1 LSLVIRVRVER
12 GPGSG
17 DFGVRAGERAT
28 AGRARECAL
37 AISDPS
43 LSRRHFEL
51 AWDGTACHLKDLGSR
66 NGTLVNGARVA
77 EAWLRDGD
85 TIEAGDTLL
94 RVSIPAQPAPGASP
108 PRAAAAAPV
117 RVATPPRAVP
127 ALPRAAPAARAAPSG
142 PAAVPAIVARSA
154 PAPGRQPVEIYAN
167 VAPSQS
173 DPPAVRPMPGSPLG
187 ELAMLL
193 AESGD
198 APLYAL
204 IDCAAGLDLALAA
217 RRRGVKLYS
226 LFDASLA
233 PAIGHSGPA
242 LAPLGDEPLPFL
254 AEWAARRASNLGV
267 LVESRA
273 PFPHLYAHL
282 VGLFEV
288 SDARGNGF
296 YRRFYDPRVLRPLI
310 ASTPAAE
317 RPALF
322 GPIERIV
329 SVGENGGFVAYAPR
343 EATQR

>member
-1 LSLVIRVRVER
+1 LSLVMRVRVER
-12 GPGSG
+12 GPGVG
-17 DFGVRAGERAT
+17 DFGVRPGERVT

-51 AWDGTACHLKDLGSR
+51 AWDGKACHLKDLGSR
-66 NGTLVNGARVA
+66 NGTSVNGARVG

-94 RVSIPAQPAPGASP
+94 RVAMPALPAPAPQP
-108 PRAAAAAPV
+108 PRAAAVPARAAAPQP
-117 RVATPPRAVP
+117 RVAPARAPSPPSAPPVP
-127 ALPRAAPAARAAPSG
+127 ALAAKPASP
-142 PAAVPAIVARSA
+142 
-154 PAPGRQPVEIYAN
+154 RQPVEIYAN
-167 VAPSQS
+167 VAPSQAEA
-173 DPPAVRPMPGSPLG
+173 PAVRPAPGSPLG

-204 IDCAAGLDLALAA
+204 IDCAAGLDLALAS
-217 RRRGVKLYS
+217 RRRGVKLFS
-226 LFDASLA
+226 LFEASLA

-242 LAPLGDEPLPFL
+242 LAPLGDDPLPFL
-254 AEWAARRASNLGV
+254 AEWASRRDANLGV

-273 PFPHLYAHL
+273 PLPQLYAHL
-282 VGLFEV
+282 ASLFEV
-288 SDARGNGF
+288 SDARGNAF
-296 YRRFYDPRVLRPLI
+296 YRRFYDPRVLRPLV

-317 RPALF
+317 RAALF

-329 SVGENGGFVAYAPR
+329 AAGESGGFVAYAPR
-343 EATQR
+343 EATHR